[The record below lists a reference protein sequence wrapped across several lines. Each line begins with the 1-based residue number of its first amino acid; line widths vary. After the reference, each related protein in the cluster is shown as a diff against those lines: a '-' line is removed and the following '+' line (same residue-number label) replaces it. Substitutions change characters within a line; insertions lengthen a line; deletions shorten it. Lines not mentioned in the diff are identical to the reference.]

1 MTPTT
6 LPATYTRLTLAQ
18 RPKTHIDASTFR
30 IDKSVPLPRAQDLK
44 DDEALVQVDYL
55 SMEPAMRG
63 WLNDVPS
70 YLPPGAYKYHILHIQ
85 MEDVKAHLFVFLFYF
100 IYSHN

>member
-70 YLPPGAYKYHILHIQ
+70 YLPPGAYKYHIHSDGGCESSLI
-85 MEDVKAHLFVFLFYF
+85 FVFLFYF